1 MPAGSIHFSSRAPKG
16 YVAISSSPL
25 ATNQGFKSLVPI
37 QGVLNEYVYY
47 YLKASTDLARKR
59 ASGTIFLEISGTAFV
74 LLRIPLPPSN
84 EQQCIVAKVEEL
96 FSELDKGIESLK
108 IALAQLKMY
117 RQAVFKNAFE
127 GKLTV
132 DWRKTAQPAAS
143 ETTTLGSRLSFL
155 TSGSRGWARY
165 YSGEGDIFIRA
176 QNLKYD
182 RLDLDDVACVTLP
195 EGSEGTRTQVQA
207 GDLLITITDAN
218 VTKTGYV
225 PADLGTAY
233 VSQHVALCRP
243 TADLDSK
250 FLYWYLIAEC
260 AGRRQLNAFAYGA
273 GKPGLNLDNIR
284 SVRLDLPP
292 LAEQKAIVKQI
303 DRLLSV
309 QETMN
314 AIIDTELKRVEALR
328 QSILKRAFSGRLV
341 PQDPNE
347 EPAAI
352 LLERIKAEKAAVVT
366 IGKRGGGRQTA

>member
-1 MPAGSIHFSSRAPKG
+1 MIRPTTEICSQYLSQYLGYFYSTGRIIPYQGGSNNLRNLKFNAYLTITIP
-16 YVAISSSPL
+16 IPPL
-25 ATNQGFKSLVPI
+25 
-37 QGVLNEYVYY
+37 
-47 YLKASTDLARKR
+47 D
-59 ASGTIFLEISGTAFV
+59 
-74 LLRIPLPPSN
+74 
-84 EQQCIVAKVEEL
+84 EQQRITAKIAAM
-96 FSELDKGIESLK
+96 FSELEKGIESLK
-108 IALAQLKMY
+108 TARAQLQVY
-117 RQAVFKNAFE
+117 RQAAFKHAFE
-127 GKLTV
+127 GKLTA
-132 DWRKTAQPAAS
+132 DWRKTAQAGAW

-165 YSGEGDIFIRA
+165 YSDEGDIFIRA

-182 RLDLDDVACVTLP
+182 RLDLDDVAYVTLP
-195 EGSEGTRTQVQA
+195 EGSEGIRTQVQA
-207 GDLLITITDAN
+207 GDLLVTITGAN

-225 PADLGTAY
+225 PADLGNAY

-284 SVRLDLPP
+284 SVRLELPP
-292 LAEQKAIVKQI
+292 LAEQKAIVEQI

-314 AIIDTELKRVEALR
+314 SIIDTELKRVEALR

-341 PQDPNE
+341 PQDPND

-352 LLERIKAEKAAVVT
+352 LLERIKAEKAAAVT
-366 IGKRGGGRQTA
+366 TGKRGGGRQTA